1 MEKKKSS
8 NNDLNFNFKKLEKKE
23 EHRRPEV
30 SSRQDVKIIQNHRMV
45 KKSKTKTKKLQ
56 PTIPHKQRCK

>member
-8 NNDLNFNFKKLEKKE
+8 NNDRNFNFKKLEKKE

-30 SSRQDVKIIQNHRMV
+30 SSREDVKIIQNHSKIKNKN
-45 KKSKTKTKKLQ
+45 KKFAANY
-56 PTIPHKQRCK
+56 PP